1 MVVCLIIQLVLSPCV
16 IAKQVNL
23 GNKILFNFIL
33 FHDDECFGPRHE
45 EGWMMKIDQNGSF
58 KTMVRMVPPD
68 LADEDLK

>member
-1 MVVCLIIQLVLSPCV
+1 MVVCLIIQLFLSPCV
-16 IAKQVNL
+16 IARQVNL
-23 GNKILFNFIL
+23 GNKILYNFIL

-45 EGWMMKIDQNGSF
+45 GWMMKLDQNGSF